1 VQGESDP
8 SMAAGLSAARRVW
21 RWRSAG
27 TPTGSL
33 DAEGFRALMERLAA
47 GWARGVLRGHSRL

>member
-1 VQGESDP
+1 
-8 SMAAGLSAARRVW
+8 MAAGLSAARRVW

-47 GWARGVLRGHSRL
+47 GWREEFSAAARV